1 MSTNGNMNPF
11 DFSKLLGD
19 MEIAPSTTKSKKS
32 SQKDRLATAIKS
44 MEDKRKR
51 SDYKPRANNKFPF
64 TVEGI
69 VSAIETYIKENRKG
83 DIHVFPTGSRMFG
96 VSSSE
101 SDYDICIVKDDYDCD
116 GRVSSALF
124 SAYGEYETIDSDYN
138 SGKKMVFGEFGN
150 KIINII
156 PLSAH
161 DYLYW
166 MIATNCIADI
176 ARIAPKRIKDKTTR
190 VSTFE
195 MFKGLG
201 RMIVGNEIGIK
212 TVDEYIKLK
221 KKDENVII
229 SKHQYNKS
237 KESKEVKEPKKK
249 NIDEIPY

>member
-1 MSTNGNMNPF
+1 MSTNGTMSAI
-11 DFSKLLGD
+11 DFSKILGGMD
-19 MEIAPSTTKSKKS
+19 EQIKTIKGDSK
-32 SQKDRLATAIKS
+32 SQKTRLAEAIAR
-44 MEDKRKR
+44 MDRKKKDP
-51 SDYKPRANNKFPF
+51 SYKPRASNKFQF
-64 TVEGI
+64 TTDGI
-69 VSAIETYIKENRKG
+69 VSAIEAYIKETRRQ

-101 SDYDICIVKDDYDCD
+101 SDYDICIYNEDYNMD

-124 SAYGEYETIDSDYN
+124 NAFGDYETIESDYN
-138 SGKKMVFGEFGN
+138 SGKKMVFTEFGN

-201 RMIVGNEIGIK
+201 RMIVGNEISIK
-212 TVDEYIKLK
+212 TVDEYIKTK

-229 SKHQYNKS
+229 SKHQYAKAKGA
-237 KESKEVKEPKKK
+237 KESKK
-249 NIDEIPY
+249 ILTDDDIPY